1 VRQDSWEIQYT
12 ACIDRSVPKGVP
24 RREQNRCWKGNVD
37 LVSSSS
43 NERLHISVT
52 SLSPFVG
59 ICISLPRRTSTSSHR
74 CPSFLISHLH
84 LHPTP
89 LYASICS
96 RSSTRHTT
104 VPVVG
109 SLPPS
114 PPSFASFTPSS
125 FVGVAMPPAP
135 TPVPTAF
142 FAPICDPGVPGST
155 MFFPP
160 GLSLS
165 RPVCAPARPPA
176 PAPAEART
184 AGVASI
190 YSLLVTV
197 EKKGHARTKRTR
209 LRKVKGGKGRDWGA
223 EKKSQ
228 GEVMWANKETKMG
241 MTDDTTNYICATPLE
256 ESPPHTNPSHT
267 MQNPTSIPTGL

>member
-1 VRQDSWEIQYT
+1 MTVFVYYVFHHS
-12 ACIDRSVPKGVP
+12 
-24 RREQNRCWKGNVD
+24 
-37 LVSSSS
+37 LVS
-43 NERLHISVT
+43 VYP
-52 SLSPFVG
+52 SLV
-59 ICISLPRRTSTSSHR
+59 LPHLASTSASASSD
-74 CPSFLISHLH
+74 P
-84 LHPTP
+84 P
-89 LYASICS
+89 YASNCS

-114 PPSFASFTPSS
+114 PPSFTSFTPSS

-135 TPVPTAF
+135 APVPTAF

-184 AGVASI
+184 VGVASI

-197 EKKGHARTKRTR
+197 KKGDNERTKRTR
-209 LRKVKGGKGRDWGA
+209 FRKVGGQREGVGGKGRGGGA
-223 EKKSQ
+223 EKSQ
-228 GEVMWANKETKMG
+228 GEVIWANKETRWG
-241 MTDDTTNYICATPLE
+241 
-256 ESPPHTNPSHT
+256 
-267 MQNPTSIPTGL
+267 